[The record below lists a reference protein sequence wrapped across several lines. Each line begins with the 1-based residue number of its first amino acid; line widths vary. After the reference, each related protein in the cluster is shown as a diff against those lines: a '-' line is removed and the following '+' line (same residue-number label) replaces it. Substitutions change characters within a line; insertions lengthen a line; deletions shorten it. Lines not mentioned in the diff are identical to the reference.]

1 MIREGHYTH
10 KGVFGRLYH
19 ATKNSIRGVRLTY
32 ASEAAFR
39 QEIFAAI
46 IMLTAICFLS
56 LSVVEKILLVGTV
69 LLVLVVELLNT
80 AIECAVDKIT
90 TEHDP
95 LIGMAKDAA
104 SAAVLISI
112 LLCIFTWVGIFLYRL

>member
-1 MIREGHYTH
+1 MIREGHYTS
-10 KGVFGRLYH
+10 KGLFSRLYH
-19 ATKNSIRGVRLTY
+19 ATKNSIRGVKLTY

-39 QEIFAAI
+39 QEIFASI
-46 IMLTAICFLS
+46 IMLTAVCFLG
-56 LSVVEKILLVGTV
+56 VGVIEKILLVATV
-69 LLVLVVELLNT
+69 LLVLIVELLNT
-80 AIECAVDKIT
+80 AVECAVDKIT

-112 LLCIFTWVGIFLYRL
+112 ILCVFTWAGIFIYRL